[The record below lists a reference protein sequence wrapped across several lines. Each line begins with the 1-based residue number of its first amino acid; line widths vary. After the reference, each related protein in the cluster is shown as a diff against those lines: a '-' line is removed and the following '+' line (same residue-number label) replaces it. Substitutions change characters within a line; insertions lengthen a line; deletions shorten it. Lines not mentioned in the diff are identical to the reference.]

1 MGDRDVRDGK
11 DNRYEMDDVIETED
25 AEDTRYAEDTSDRN
39 DMDNLDWMEGADDM
53 PALVFDENE
62 IKRVI
67 DRVVDRTFRMDFSW
81 DWPGGVAF
89 YGVCEA
95 YEATGKEEYLQK
107 VKEWVDENIA
117 DGLPKLTVNGVSIGH
132 SLLTLYS
139 ATKEEKYLDTIKEMA
154 EYLKNDAVRFGD
166 GIFQHTVNSETYNFP
181 EQAWVDTMFMAG
193 FFLLRV
199 GALLGRDD
207 YFQDGLRQYHGHEN
221 VLQDPVTNLYYHGWD
236 NIAGNHMSGIHWA
249 RGNSWAAL
257 TMARA
262 LELVPVDLPNFMVIE
277 GSLRDQLSALVRLQD
292 PASGLWHTI
301 VDDPSSPLETSGSAG
316 IACALLTKGRL
327 YNKYTQK
334 AIDGILARIAED
346 GTVTG
351 VSAGTAV
358 MKDAAGYRGVPDKRI
373 QGWGQGLT
381 LAFLAELLRVKQN
394 PY

>member
-1 MGDRDVRDGK
+1 
-11 DNRYEMDDVIETED
+11 
-25 AEDTRYAEDTSDRN
+25 
-39 DMDNLDWMEGADDM
+39 M
-53 PALVFDENE
+53 PALQFDDNHIRE
-62 IKRVI
+62 VI

-95 YEATGKEEYLQK
+95 YAATGKAEYLDQLK
-107 VKEWVDENIA
+107 DWVDENMA
-117 DGLPKLTVNGVSIGH
+117 EGLPKLSVNGVSIGH
-132 SLLTLYS
+132 SLITLYE
-139 ATKEEKYLDTIKEMA
+139 ATKDERYIETAKEMA
-154 EYLKNDAVRFGD
+154 EYLTHEAVRFGD

-193 FFLLRV
+193 YFLLRMGV
-199 GALLGRDD
+199 LLNRED

-221 VLQDPVTNLYYHGWD
+221 VLQDSKTNLYYHGWD
-236 NIAGNHMSGIHWA
+236 NIAGNHMSSIHWA

-262 LELVPVDLPNFMVIE
+262 LDIVPVDLPAFMVIE

-292 PASGLWHTI
+292 ESGLWHTI
-301 VDDPSSPLETSGSAG
+301 TDDPSSPLETSGSAG
-316 IACALLTKGRL
+316 IAAALLTKGRL
-327 YNKYTQK
+327 YNKYTQRS
-334 AIDGILARIAED
+334 IDGIIARIAED

-381 LAFLAELLRVKQN
+381 LAFLADVLNVRKN